1 MPETSQT
8 LRDLISGFNSM
19 QAQLGLTPMSGQSG
33 FMALPTPPPI
43 KHPGQA
49 SQEAAQI
56 ATRQSQETVQAV
68 AQVRQL
74 AAPGVLGLRPAA
86 VPDASGAAGAY
97 ASQYRERMQSIESGY
112 LSPYQAQTTANTLGQ
127 PGFSGLPSPVFRTAP
142 SMGIFRP
149 SMAVPPPMQ
158 LARDQ
163 PMIRTPFTPALPSP
177 MFQQPWQ
184 QDYQQ
189 ATLQDE
195 RMFSATMAAMPTAAY
210 VGAGALTTGIGGR
223 LGGRFGTAGRIGGL
237 AVGAAA
243 GFGLIGHGA
252 EMGMEHGLIQPV
264 MNVRAA
270 GRQLEQMSQQF
281 VVGGPDLNPI
291 TGQGLAPRAAMRVA
305 NQLQQDVSQGRTG
318 GFNMRDMMRIG
329 GMAADAGM
337 MDMAQSEQ
345 QVGQQL
351 RNVARGLQAFMRL
364 ANEPDVRRAMQQMAT
379 FRSMGLTVPET
390 NMAMA
395 NSTTFARMA
404 GVSTQTLAATA
415 GAPGAMTFQQLG
427 MTAGLGFQVG
437 GAAAALGQQAIAGG
451 AFNPAQLAMAGGRSG
466 VTQTLTEAAGA
477 GLGVDFPI
485 LAALSRG
492 KGGQLTID
500 PGRVK
505 QIMSGKMS
513 LSEQAQMGAENVNQ
527 LGGDSVIMELH
538 TRMNELRDQL
548 GRQLGPQGSVMYAM
562 RQATNLM
569 KEVPGMSFGGALSH
583 LGMSPQQARTV
594 ELMGSSPQFWENLKS
609 QQEVTRRQLREEE
622 RSRRDRD
629 QDASTLSGRL
639 SAAWQS
645 RGWTDRVGEM
655 GRGAVGAI
663 SEWWTDRGA
672 AARAGERGEQ
682 YVGRSHDIELNKR
695 ESDSVSRYIQSEG
708 FGRSMGMAQ
717 RELFRG
723 TGFKGVSTGEALG
736 GLWNTTLG
744 VGTGVA
750 SVYGGPLGGLAAG
763 TVADQIRSNAPGE
776 SNYVAALKA
785 RGGVSGAFASAMPSL
800 ALAGGAQNIM
810 EAYRAHTEAQGAA
823 RAGFQIQQAENLSGG
838 QVAAINRDLGRAY
851 GEYAKQYGTSA
862 TATKD
867 LDLDGAMTKAL
878 TGLFEDNSH
887 WYGDKAVTQAEMKEA
902 VIKARVK
909 AGEDRRVAEAYVNDK
924 WDKGLG
930 ASVLNQTEPL
940 LSKSA
945 RASWAKTKKATGY
958 EGKLAGANLNE
969 VQKNAENVIDDIKK
983 ATGFYAGLDASK
995 KSWQIFR
1002 EQVMTGTPEET
1013 MAMVAL
1019 AGGLGT
1025 DKETEEA
1032 RQIRQQLLKEVGPE
1046 KYDEMMQAARAKFK
1060 GISADD
1066 REMFEEYG
1074 AKLKGKTGKD
1084 IKTDVE
1090 KIQEK
1095 LKSTSAGV
1103 GMAKGAAAFQEA
1115 GITGMGKMFGEGGA
1129 EAAIQD
1135 ILKDPAQMRELERM
1149 SPELAEAARAYKES
1163 GGDKTKQGEAV
1174 QRFAGGVFKA
1184 GGGGRKTGGT
1194 YGGEGV
1200 GGEGEKAL
1208 NEQQGVQ
1215 ESIEAAIQAGQPNV
1229 AFAKAVPVLAGAASK
1244 LEKTS
1249 ENLDKVTRAAAL
1261 MFKMPWGL

>member
-1 MPETSQT
+1 MPQ
-8 LRDLISGFNSM
+8 
-19 QAQLGLTPMSGQSG
+19 
-33 FMALPTPPPI
+33 I
-43 KHPGQA
+43 KHPGQV
-49 SQEAAQI
+49 SQEVAQY
-56 ATRQSQETVQAV
+56 ATQQAQATVQAV

-74 AAPGVLGLRPAA
+74 NAPGVLGLRPAA
-86 VPDASGAAGAY
+86 VPEAAGAY
-97 ASQYRERMQSIESGY
+97 AAQYRERMQSIESNY
-112 LSPYQAQTTANTLGQ
+112 LTPYQAQTNANMLGQ

-142 SMGIFRP
+142 SMGIYRP
-149 SMAVPPPMQ
+149 TMAVPPPIP

-163 PMIRTPFTPALPSP
+163 PLIQTPFTPALPAP

-184 QDYQQ
+184 QNYQQ
-189 ATLQDE
+189 ATLSDE
-195 RMFSATMAAMPTAAY
+195 RMFASTMAAMPTAAY
-210 VGAGALTTGIGGR
+210 VGAGALTTAIGGR
-223 LGGRFGTAGRIGGL
+223 IGGRFGAIGRVGGL
-237 AVGAAA
+237 ALGAAA
-243 GFGLIGHGA
+243 GFGLAAPAA
-252 EMGMEHGLIQPV
+252 EMGMERGLVQPV
-264 MNVRAA
+264 MSVRAA

-291 TGQGLAPRAAMRVA
+291 TGQGLSPRASVRLA
-305 NQLQQDVSQGRTG
+305 NQLQQDVAQGRTG

-329 GMAADAGM
+329 GMAADMGM

-345 QVGQQL
+345 QIGQQL

-364 ANEPDVRRAMQQMAT
+364 AQEPDVRRAMQQMAT

-390 NMAMA
+390 NMAAA
-395 NSTTFARMA
+395 NATTFARMA

-485 LAALSRG
+485 LAALTRG
-492 KGGQLTID
+492 AKGQLTID
-500 PGRVK
+500 PGRVQ

-513 LSEQAQMGAENVNQ
+513 LSQQAQEGAENVNR

-583 LGMSPQQARTV
+583 LGMSAQQARTV
-594 ELMGSSPQFWENLKS
+594 ELMGQNPQFWENLRS

-629 QDASTLSGRL
+629 QDASSLSGRL
-639 SAAWQS
+639 SNWWQS

-672 AARAGERGEQ
+672 AAAAGERGEQ
-682 YVGRSHDIELNKR
+682 YVGRSRELELNQR
-695 ESDSVSRYIQSEG
+695 ESAAVARFIRSPG
-708 FGRSMGMAQ
+708 FGRTMGMAQ

-723 TGFKGVSTGEALG
+723 TGFQGVSTGEALG
-736 GLWNTTLG
+736 GLWNTALG

-750 SVYGGPLGGLAAG
+750 SVYGGALGGLAAG
-763 TVADQIRSNAPGE
+763 TVADQIRSSAPE
-776 SNYVAALKA
+776 QSLYVQALRA
-785 RGGVSGAFASAMPSL
+785 RGGFTGAFAKALPSL
-800 ALAGGAQNIM
+800 ALAGGAGNIV
-810 EAYRAHTEAQGAA
+810 EAYRAHTEAMGAA
-823 RAGFQIQQAENLSGG
+823 QAGLQLQQAENLTGG

-851 GEYAKQYGTSA
+851 SAYAQQYGTSA

-867 LDLDGAMTKAL
+867 LDLDGAMSKAL
-878 TGLFEDNSH
+878 TTLFEENAH
-887 WYGDKAVTQAEMKEA
+887 WYGDKAVTPAQMKEK
-902 VIKARVK
+902 VIEARVK
-909 AGEDRRVAEAYVNDK
+909 AGEDRRVAQAFVDDK
-924 WDKGLG
+924 WGKGLG
-930 ASVLNQTEPL
+930 ASILNTVEPL

-945 RASWAKTKKATGY
+945 RASWAKTKKATGFL
-958 EGKLAGANLNE
+958 GQVAGANLKE
-969 VQKNAENVIDDIKK
+969 VQKNAEEVIENVKK

-995 KSWQIFR
+995 QSWQIFR

-1019 AGGLGT
+1019 ARGLGT

-1032 RQIRQQLLKEVGPE
+1032 RQIRQNLLKELGPE
-1046 KYDEMMQAARAKFK
+1046 KYDEMMRTARQKFK

-1074 AKLKGKTGKD
+1074 AKLRGKTGEDIRKD
-1084 IKTDVE
+1084 VKGV
-1090 KIQEK
+1090 QAQ
-1095 LKSTSAGV
+1095 LQSTAAGV
-1103 GMAKGAAAFQEA
+1103 GIAAGAAKYQEA
-1115 GITGMGKMFGEGGA
+1115 GITGMGKVFGGGGA
-1129 EAAIQD
+1129 EAAIKD
-1135 ILKDPAQMRELERM
+1135 ILESPEQMRELERM
-1149 SPELAEAARAYKES
+1149 SPELAEAARAYKEA
-1163 GGDKTKQGEAV
+1163 GKDVAKRGEAT
-1174 QRFAGGVFKA
+1174 QRFAERLFQT
-1184 GGGGRKTGGT
+1184 GGGGKKTGGT
-1194 YGGEGV
+1194 FGGEGV
-1200 GGEGEKAL
+1200 GGEGEKKL

-1215 ESIEAAIQAGQPNV
+1215 ESIEAAIQAGKPDV
-1229 AFAKAVPVLAGAASK
+1229 AFARAVPVMAKASEK
-1244 LEKTS
+1244 LEKS
-1249 ENLDKVTRAAAL
+1249 AENLDKVTRAAAL